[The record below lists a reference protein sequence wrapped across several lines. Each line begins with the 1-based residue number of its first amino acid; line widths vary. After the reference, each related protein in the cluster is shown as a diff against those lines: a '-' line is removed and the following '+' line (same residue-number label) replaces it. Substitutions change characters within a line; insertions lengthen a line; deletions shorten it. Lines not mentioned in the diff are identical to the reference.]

1 MKYEVA
7 LDRARAVGAARA
19 NGLPLLAQ
27 TCSVLSLAHA
37 VNPAMLYDG
46 ARKMGLSADKLVKLV
61 AENVGEFAFVQF
73 A

>member
-1 MKYEVA
+1 
-7 LDRARAVGAARA
+7 
-19 NGLPLLAQ
+19 
-27 TCSVLSLAHA
+27 
-37 VNPAMLYDG
+37 MLYDG